1 MRKHASC
8 PRRRQIST
16 STDLQYHAMENS
28 IYHDHRCPDV
38 KLHATRLQPR
48 FRLPSFLFIKSLWG
62 LPFLSK
68 INYFDGPHIKFMQ
81 WSRCAYRARMLLRYV
96 AILIWN
102 IKMILP
108 LFRVMTSMY
117 TVSMIAVMT
126 VSIAYEY
133 DHFAGDSD
141 LDNYSK
147 MGPT

>member
-1 MRKHASC
+1 MRKHPSC

-28 IYHDHRCPDV
+28 IYHDHRCPGV
-38 KLHATRLQPR
+38 KLHAARLQPR

-68 INYFDGPHIKFMQ
+68 INYFDGPHIEFMQ
-81 WSRCAYRARMLLRYV
+81 WSRCAYCARMLLRYL

-126 VSIAYEY
+126 VSIAY

-147 MGPT
+147 TGPT

>member
-1 MRKHASC
+1 MRKHPPC

-68 INYFDGPHIKFMQ
+68 INYFDGPHIEFMQ
-81 WSRCAYRARMLLRYV
+81 WSRCAYRARMLLRYL

-102 IKMILP
+102 INSYEPTRHYSGATELNTTGRRAEILA
-108 LFRVMTSMY
+108 RW
-117 TVSMIAVMT
+117 TVFTKAAIEHRRMELA
-126 VSIAYEY
+126 
-133 DHFAGDSD
+133 
-141 LDNYSK
+141 LCN
-147 MGPT
+147 

>member
-1 MRKHASC
+1 
-8 PRRRQIST
+8 
-16 STDLQYHAMENS
+16 
-28 IYHDHRCPDV
+28 
-38 KLHATRLQPR
+38 
-48 FRLPSFLFIKSLWG
+48 
-62 LPFLSK
+62 
-68 INYFDGPHIKFMQ
+68 MQ
-81 WSRCAYRARMLLRYV
+81 WSRCAYRARMLLRYL

-117 TVSMIAVMT
+117 TVSMNAVMT
-126 VSIAYEY
+126 VSIAY

>member
-1 MRKHASC
+1 MRKHPSC

-16 STDLQYHAMENS
+16 STDLQYH
-28 IYHDHRCPDV
+28 YHDHRCPDV

-81 WSRCAYRARMLLRYV
+81 WSRCAYRARMLLRYL

-117 TVSMIAVMT
+117 TVSIMSMNAVMT
-126 VSIAYEY
+126 
-133 DHFAGDSD
+133 
-141 LDNYSK
+141 L
-147 MGPT
+147 PTTISPAIPT